1 MMSAKFNPEP
11 AAQLLA
17 DAFRSGALL
26 TELPAACRPQTLD
39 DGYAIQDRFTALL
52 GDNFAGWKLG
62 VGTVNGKKMTG
73 SSRALAARLLGSR
86 MFKDGDTVPMP
97 NSAPVTIE
105 FEIAVVLGRDVTPA
119 DRLENPLVAVES
131 AQVDFEL
138 VLSRYVDRKVVGWP
152 SFCADLVGF
161 SALVLGQSVPV
172 DAAAFAKIANSAVI
186 SVDGKEMARIAT
198 GDDAIDPVLGLSELF
213 EHAREKGITLKKGT
227 LVSTGTLTLPFNTS
241 GAAVLVEAHFDGGKL
256 SARTNPKA

>member
-1 MMSAKFNPEP
+1 MSKKFNPEP
-11 AAQLLA
+11 AAQLLT

-26 TELPAACRPQTLD
+26 AELPAECRPQTLD
-39 DGYAIQDRFTALL
+39 DGYEIQDRFTALL
-52 GDNFAGWKLG
+52 GEDFAGWKLG

-86 MFKDGDTVPMP
+86 IFKDGDTVPMP
-97 NSAPVTIE
+97 NAAPVTIE
-105 FEIAVVLGRDVTPA
+105 FEIACVLGRDVAPG
-119 DRLENPLVAVES
+119 DRLASPLDAVAS

-138 VLSRYVDRKVVGWP
+138 VLSRFVDRRTVGWP

-172 DAAAFAKIANSAVI
+172 DAAAFAKVANSAVI

-213 EHAREKGITLKKGT
+213 EHTRERGITLKKGT
-227 LVSTGTLTLPFNTS
+227 LVSTGTLTIPFNTS
-241 GAAVLVEAHFDGGKL
+241 GAAVLVQAHFDGGVL
-256 SARTNPKA
+256 SARTNPPA